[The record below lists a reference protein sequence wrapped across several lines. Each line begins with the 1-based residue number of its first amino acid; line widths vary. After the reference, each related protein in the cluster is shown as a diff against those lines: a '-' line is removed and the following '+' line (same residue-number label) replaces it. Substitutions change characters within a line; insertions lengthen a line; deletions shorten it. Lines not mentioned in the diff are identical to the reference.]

1 MGLYYTTTIT
11 REKAINKI
19 VEKRIEQTKK
29 EIEYTLNNLTNSE
42 LEELLD
48 KYEVGYEYENFKV
61 EEKGDNND
69 SI

>member
-1 MGLYYTTTIT
+1 MSVYYTTTIT
-11 REKAINKI
+11 REEAINKI

-29 EIEYTLNNLTNSE
+29 EIEYSLNNLTNNE

-61 EEKGDNND
+61 EERSGK
-69 SI
+69 